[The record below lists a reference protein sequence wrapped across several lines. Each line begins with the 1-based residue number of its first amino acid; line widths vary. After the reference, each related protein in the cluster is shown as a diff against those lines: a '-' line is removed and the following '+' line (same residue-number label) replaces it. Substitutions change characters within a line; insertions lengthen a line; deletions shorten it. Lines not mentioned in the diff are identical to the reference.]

1 MAQPGSDPLPDW
13 LPSIQQNLFSLA
25 YLRLTLEAKEPLFLP
40 PYKGSTLRGGFGAS
54 FRKVS
59 CVMTQQDCQTCQLNQ
74 QCAYAY
80 IFETPRLNDIA
91 LSHQADNFPHP
102 FIIEP
107 PLSQQTRFHTGE
119 QFEFRLVLI
128 GKAID
133 YLPYFLLCFFQLGFM
148 GIGRGRGKF
157 ELKSVDSFEDL
168 ALQTTR
174 QLYDGATQK
183 IIGTPTTFSLD
194 DFFAIAPL
202 TQFNAI
208 TVDFKTPTRITQNNK
223 LIMELPFDLFMRN
236 LLRRVSLL
244 GRIHCGSDW
253 DLPYKAILDQAAN
266 QVRLVD
272 SHTTWY
278 DWERYSNRQQTR
290 MKMGGIIGAL
300 TYEGEL
306 EPFLPLI
313 TLGQFTHIGKN
324 TTFGLGKYIVR
335 RGA

>member
-1 MAQPGSDPLPDW
+1 MNQSCSDSLPGW

-25 YLRLTLEAKEPLFLP
+25 YLRITLEAKEPLYLP

-59 CVMTQQDCQTCQLNQ
+59 CVMNKQDCNNCQLNQ

-80 IFETPRLNDIA
+80 IFETPRLDDIA
-91 LSHQADNFPHP
+91 LSHQAANFPHP

-107 PLSQQTRFHTGE
+107 PLSQQTHFHIGE
-119 QFEFRLVLI
+119 QLEFRLVLF

-133 YLPYFLLCFFQLGFM
+133 YLPYFLFGFFQLGFM

-183 IIGTPTTFSLD
+183 IIGSPTTFSLN
-194 DFFAIAPL
+194 DFFALAPA
-202 TQFNAI
+202 TTSDDI
-208 TVDFKTPTRITQNNK
+208 TIDFKTPTRITHNNK
-223 LIMELPFDLFMRN
+223 LVMELPYDLFIRN
-236 LLRRVSLL
+236 LLRRISLL
-244 GRIHCGSDW
+244 GKIHCGSDW
-253 DLPYKAILDQAAN
+253 ELPYKDIIDQAAN
-266 QVRLVD
+266 HVKLVD
-272 SHTTWY
+272 SNTSWY

-290 MKMGGIIGAL
+290 MKMGGIVGSLSYAGDL
-300 TYEGEL
+300 AS
-306 EPFLPLI
+306 FMPLI
-313 TLGQFTHIGKN
+313 LLGQFTHIGKN
-324 TTFGLGKYIVR
+324 TTFGLGKYVFTSN
-335 RGA
+335 